1 MILVMGWRWQA
12 GVAKKGAGYKGP
24 SWDGG
29 YVGSL
34 LKPIKQV
41 QVDFT
46 CIKSGPGLPE
56 PHKMRIGFYGC

>member
-12 GVAKKGAGYKGP
+12 GVAKKEAGYKGP

-29 YVGSL
+29 YAGSL

-41 QVDFT
+41 QVDPT
-46 CIKSGPGLPE
+46 
-56 PHKMRIGFYGC
+56 